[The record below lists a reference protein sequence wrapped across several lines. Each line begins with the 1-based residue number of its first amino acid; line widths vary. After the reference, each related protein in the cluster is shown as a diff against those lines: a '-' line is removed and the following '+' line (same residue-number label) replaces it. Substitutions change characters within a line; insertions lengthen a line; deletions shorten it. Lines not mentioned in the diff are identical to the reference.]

1 MGRRI
6 LECVVFGVVGSF
18 VILAAMAGR
27 TIAATT
33 HTKESVPVAVSIK
46 SAKQESRQGHNPPI
60 QRIKKKSVPTDTER
74 QPDDIQK
81 QAKSVPTEFKPER
94 SKHSRRM
101 NIHKRVLPKAVVQP
115 RADLMY
121 YGMLESP
128 QRYDPRRN
136 HLGGSVPNPDILEL
150 THDHFQELDRNQ
162 DGTIDPVE
170 RTFGRPDMD
179 RDLHDC
185 QPR

>member
-6 LECVVFGVVGSF
+6 WKCIVFGIVGSL
-18 VILAAMAGR
+18 VILAAMVGR

-33 HTKESVPVAVSIK
+33 PTKESVVSLKPV
-46 SAKQESRQGHNPPI
+46 KQESRQGHNQPI
-60 QRIKKKSVPTDTER
+60 QRIKKKSVLAVTER
-74 QPDDIQK
+74 QPDDIQQ
-81 QAKSVPTEFKPER
+81 QAKSVQTEVKPKR
-94 SKHSRRM
+94 SKRSGRM
-101 NIHKRVLPKAVVQP
+101 NVHKRELPKAVVQP

-162 DGTIDPVE
+162 DGTIDPIE

-179 RDLHDC
+179 RDLHDRRP
-185 QPR
+185 Q

>member
-6 LECVVFGVVGSF
+6 LKCIVFGIVGSF
-18 VILAAMAGR
+18 VILAAMVGH

-33 HTKESVPVAVSIK
+33 PTKESAASHKPM
-46 SAKQESRQGHNPPI
+46 KQESRQGHNQPI
-60 QRIKKKSVPTDTER
+60 QRIKKKSVLAVTER

-81 QAKSVPTEFKPER
+81 QAKSVQTEVKPKR
-94 SKHSRRM
+94 SKRSRRM
-101 NIHKRVLPKAVVQP
+101 NVHKRELSKAVVQP

-162 DGTIDPVE
+162 DGTIDPIE

-179 RDLHDC
+179 RDLHDRRP
-185 QPR
+185 Q

>member
-6 LECVVFGVVGSF
+6 LKCMVFGVVGSL
-18 VILAAMAGR
+18 VILAAMGGR

-33 HTKESVPVAVSIK
+33 PTKDSTPVAASLKPV
-46 SAKQESRQGHNPPI
+46 KQESRQGHNQPI
-60 QRIKKKSVPTDTER
+60 QRIKKKSVLAVTER

-81 QAKSVPTEFKPER
+81 QAKSVQTEVKPKR
-94 SKHSRRM
+94 SKRSRRM
-101 NIHKRVLPKAVVQP
+101 NVHKREVPNAVVQP

-162 DGTIDPVE
+162 DGTIDPFE
-170 RTFGRPDMD
+170 RTFGRPGMD
-179 RDLHDC
+179 RDLHDRRP
-185 QPR
+185 Q